1 MEDDDMFVLNYSFS
15 DGFFFPKEENLYS
28 KSWYAIKRNEHIGLK
43 YQ

>member
-1 MEDDDMFVLNYSFS
+1 MTRCLFLIILLVMV
-15 DGFFFPKEENLYS
+15 FFPKEEKLYS